1 MLQIYLFRILQKLAF
16 MYNDRDTLQTGHGY
30 YENVYLRHFYFTLV
44 IIKSSIFF
52 IINFHKTRQ

>member
-1 MLQIYLFRILQKLAF
+1 MLQIYLFRI

-30 YENVYLRHFYFTLV
+30 YENVYLRHIYFTLV
-44 IIKSSIFF
+44 RIKSSIFF